1 MSNSLY
7 SPYWYR
13 VARLKPSLAPQ
24 VSVERHEYRGKPG
37 FVLQDRASGRHHR
50 LNSTARYLVGLM
62 DGRHSAEEI
71 WTMAM
76 ERLGDAAPTQEQMIQ
91 LLGSLHATDLLRC
104 DVTPDSEE
112 LFRRFQKQ
120 QKQQRKQRWMN
131 PLAIRIP
138 LFDPQRFLSRHLG
151 KVQWLFSKPVL
162 LFYALFIAAA
172 LILAGLNWPE
182 ITGQLVERAL
192 APENLLILWL
202 TYPVVKAL
210 HEFGHAFAIRVWGG
224 EVHEMGITLLVFMP
238 IPYVDAS
245 SASAFADKYR
255 RMLVGAAGM
264 LVEWF
269 AAAVALLVW
278 INVEPGLVRDIAW
291 NVMLIGGISTLL
303 FNGNPLLRFDG
314 YYILA
319 DAVEIPNLGKRAQQ
333 YLGYLFKRYL
343 FGVEH
348 LESPA
353 DSNGERRWFIGYGIA
368 SFIYRMFIMA
378 AIILFVASQYFFI
391 GVLLAIWALVMQL
404 VIPLFKQIRF
414 ITTSPQIR
422 MHRIR
427 AVGASLSLVLVIALL
442 LFVAPAPERS
452 RAEGVMWLAE
462 KAYIRAGTDGFVTE
476 ILAMPNQI
484 VDKDE
489 ALIRFEDPE
498 LQAKLQLLEAQ
509 LQELQVRYTSNWSDD
524 RVQAKMIQEQIGA
537 KQADLA
543 RARQRLDSL
552 LVRSPAAGR
561 FVIPAV
567 EDLPGRFMKQGEVVA
582 YIVDQPLTRARV
594 VVPQQDADRVRRTT
608 RAVEIRPA
616 NDINRVIGAQIQR
629 QRPAASSR
637 LPSKALGTLGGGEI
651 AVDPSDADGLLAAQS
666 IFQFDLVLP
675 EDANL
680 TYSGSR
686 VYVRFD
692 HGTQPLGIQWYR
704 SLRQLF
710 LRQFSV

>member
-1 MSNSLY
+1 MSDSLY

-13 VARLKPSLAPQ
+13 VARLRPALAPQ
-24 VSVERHEYRGKPG
+24 VRVERHEYRGKPG
-37 FVLQDRASGRHHR
+37 FVLQDSASGRHHR

-62 DGRHSAEEI
+62 DGQHSVDAI
-71 WTMAM
+71 WQMAM
-76 ERLGDAAPTQEQMIQ
+76 QHLGDAAPTQQQVIQ
-91 LLGSLHATDLLRC
+91 LLGNLHAADLLRC
-104 DVTPDSEE
+104 DVTPDSAE

-120 QKQQRKQRWMN
+120 QQQQRKQRWMN

-138 LFDPQRFLSRHLG
+138 LFDPQHFLSRHLG
-151 KVQWLFSKPVL
+151 KVRWLFSTPVL
-162 LFYALFIAAA
+162 LVYTLFIFAA
-172 LILAGLNWPE
+172 LILAGLHWPE

-192 APENLLILWL
+192 SPENLLILWL
-202 TYPVVKAL
+202 VYPVVKAL
-210 HEFGHAFAIRVWGG
+210 HEFGHAFATRVWGG

-245 SASAFADKYR
+245 SANAFANKYR

-269 AAAVALLVW
+269 VAAVALLIWVM
-278 INVEPGLVRDIAW
+278 VEPGLVRDVAW
-291 NVMLIGGISTLL
+291 NAMIIGGVSTLL

-319 DAVEIPNLGKRAQQ
+319 DAVEIPNLGRRSQQ
-333 YLGYLFKRYL
+333 YLGYLFKRYV
-343 FGVEH
+343 FGVEQ

-353 DSNGERRWFIGYGIA
+353 TSDGERRWFIGYGIT

-378 AIILFVASQYFFI
+378 VIILFVASQYFFI

-404 VIPLFKQIRF
+404 LIPLFRQVKY
-414 ITTSPQIR
+414 ITSSPQIR
-422 MHRIR
+422 LHRVR
-427 AVGASLSLVLVIALL
+427 AVSASLALTLVVALL

-452 RAEGVMWLAE
+452 RAEGVLWLAE

-476 ILAMPNQI
+476 ILVQPNQMVT
-484 VDKDE
+484 VDE
-489 ALIRFEDPE
+489 PLIRFEDPE
-498 LQAKLQLLEAQ
+498 LQAQLQLLEAQ
-509 LQELQVRYTSNWSDD
+509 LQELEVRYTRYWSDD
-524 RVQAKMIQEQIGA
+524 RVQAKMIQEQIDA
-537 KQADLA
+537 KRADVA
-543 RARQRLDSL
+543 RARERLDNL
-552 LVRSPAAGR
+552 LVHSPTAGR
-561 FVIPAV
+561 FVMPAV
-567 EDLPGRFMKQGEVVA
+567 EDLPGRFIKQGEVVA
-582 YIVDQPLTRARV
+582 YVVDQPLTRARV
-594 VVPQQDADRVRRTT
+594 VVNQQDADRVRRST
-608 RAVEIRPA
+608 RTVEIRPA
-616 NDINRVIGAQIQR
+616 NDISHVIRARIQR
-629 QRPAASSR
+629 ERPAASGR
-637 LPSKALGTLGGGEI
+637 LPSKALGTQGGGDI
-651 AVDPSDADGLLAAQS
+651 AVDPADPDGLQAAQS